1 MIVVARANCQDENRK
16 EATEAADSV
25 VVTEQRRGDWKKA
38 GVTKKPRKRKEQER
52 KRRGGN
58 RQNGVLDVTTGVSSD
73 RDDNVIQKQI
83 GAKKRPRLWAKNFN
97 IIDEQF
103 RKSKFRVRGA
113 KKHQKVREKC
123 NFHDLNSIILKF
135 FSKKI
140 VKNAWFFGW
149 KTLI

>member
-1 MIVVARANCQDENRK
+1 M
-16 EATEAADSV
+16 
-25 VVTEQRRGDWKKA
+25 
-38 GVTKKPRKRKEQER
+38 TKKPRKRKEQER

-83 GAKKRPRLWAKNFN
+83 GAKKSPRLCAKNFN

-135 FSKKI
+135 FSE
-140 VKNAWFFGW
+140 
-149 KTLI
+149 KTSKMHDFLAGKL